1 MSKQMYDKAMQALAC
16 IDKVTK
22 DDDFYNRHIA
32 IDTNDF
38 LKYLAGKGEVI
49 GVVSFYDDDSEEQLE
64 DLIGREYKSDNTYNY
79 NEPYTHD
86 MCVRCCS
93 LKNEDTP
100 YTVAFAPHIS
110 GDVRG
115 NYSSFIVLRFATLW
129 DYIEVRDEYF
139 SEHAY
144 AFTLSG
150 HEYTCRYNGAGE
162 YYILDRD
169 GEYVTD
175 TFVPEPW
182 DKQDFIKSVREAV
195 K

>member
-1 MSKQMYDKAMQALAC
+1 MSKRMYDKAMQALAC
-16 IDKVTK
+16 IDKVAK
-22 DDDFYNRHIA
+22 DDDFYSRHIA
-32 IDTNDF
+32 IDTHDF
-38 LKYLAGKGEVI
+38 LEYLAGKGEVI
-49 GVVSFYDDDSEEQLE
+49 GVVSFYDDDSEELLE

-115 NYSSFIVLRFATLW
+115 NYGDFIIFRFNTWW
-129 DYIEVRDEYF
+129 DYVEACNDYY
-139 SEHAY
+139 SEHSY
-144 AFTLSG
+144 SFTLDS
-150 HEYTCRYNGAGE
+150 HNYTCTYSGGE
-162 YYILDRD
+162 YYMLECD